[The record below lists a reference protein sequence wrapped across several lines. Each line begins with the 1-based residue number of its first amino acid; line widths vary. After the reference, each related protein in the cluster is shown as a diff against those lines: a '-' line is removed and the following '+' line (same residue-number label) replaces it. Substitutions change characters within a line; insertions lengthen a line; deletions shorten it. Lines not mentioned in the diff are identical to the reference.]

1 MEFSSQLGDEI
12 CLELVKLQLH
22 VLPESLHEGVKDGAA
37 GMTTVLDVVGML
49 ELSSGGSI
57 MDPRPRDVAE
67 PCILPCDLYLLV
79 VEMTG
84 LLFLNSMVRL
94 SGCGWVV
101 VADKRL

>member
-1 MEFSSQLGDEI
+1 MPRVLSISSIVGEGVEFLVWVEGPDQKSMEFSSQLGDEI

-22 VLPESLHEGVKDGAA
+22 VLPESLHEGVKDGA

-67 PCILPCDLYLLV
+67 PCIL
-79 VEMTG
+79 
-84 LLFLNSMVRL
+84 
-94 SGCGWVV
+94 
-101 VADKRL
+101 

>member
-12 CLELVKLQLH
+12 CLELVKLQLN

-49 ELSSGGSI
+49 ELSSGDSI

-67 PCILPCDLYLLV
+67 PVLAV
-79 VEMTG
+79 VEVTG
-84 LLFLNSMVRL
+84 LLFLKSMVGL
-94 SGCGWVV
+94 SGWVV